1 FPRSSG
7 WQNETL
13 AHAGFLGTSPVN
25 PQCAISFKVLELFY
39 ALRARS
45 YSPRE
50 AFVRSLDDIH
60 GYPSDPYLVAQFSRA
75 FDVYVLILREV
86 DQRIAKS
93 MDRLKGEWRMKNSCP
108 CCAYECEDE
117 PELTFRRLLTVDG
130 NNSAKRF
137 ANAGVSDQREFES
150 DYFLSDEVVD
160 SFSDA
165 LPDRGKKKTG
175 SAAYDDPDPTAGDP
189 ESDCTDRWKNA
200 NSERTRAMWKAFEE
214 SGIFACV
221 CRHGFIVGIANMR
234 RSGELAKYPLAMTQW
249 VTESLGDRLCWG
261 YDIGCA
267 FEGT

>member
-1 FPRSSG
+1 
-7 WQNETL
+7 NETL
-13 AHAGFLGTSPVN
+13 ARAGFLGTSPVN
-25 PQCAISFKVLELFY
+25 PQCA
-39 ALRARS
+39 
-45 YSPRE
+45 

-60 GYPSDPYLVAQFSRA
+60 GVHPFCTRIYRRFLTSPLCVYFKYPSDPYLIAQFSRA

-86 DQRIAKS
+86 DRRIAKS

-108 CCAYECEDE
+108 CCGYECEDE
-117 PELTFRRLLTVDG
+117 PGLMFRRLLTMDG

-137 ANAGVSDQREFES
+137 ANAGVSDQRQFES

-200 NSERTRAMWKAFEE
+200 NSERTRAMWKAFDE

-267 FEGT
+267 FSGT